1 MSSNYATNAPKKN
14 TRPVLI
20 GVAIIAV
27 IIAAWGVF
35 TRLTAHAKLRD
46 LTATEAVIAV
56 AVMTPKPSDS
66 VGELIL
72 PGDLQAFADAPIYA
86 RTSGYVKQR
95 LADIGE
101 QVKAGQLLAELD
113 TPEADQQMR
122 QAEAD
127 LATAQANAT
136 LATAT
141 AKRWADLRAS
151 DAVSPQEAD
160 EKAGDASAKTALLAS
175 AQANMQRFRDLQSFK
190 RITAPFAGVITAR
203 NTDIGALVTTGS
215 SGQELFRVADTQ
227 TLRIYVNVPQ
237 SSAREIKIGAE
248 ATLNLIDRPEQTFTA
263 KVIRTSR
270 ALDST
275 SRSLRVELN
284 LDNRTIK
291 LLPGAYARVHF
302 PISTSATQLRLPV
315 NTLLFRKE
323 GMQVAT
329 VDANNKVQL
338 KSIVIAQDFG
348 NEVVVGSG
356 LAPQD
361 RVIVNPPDS
370 LIEGQ
375 TVRLSDSATNKS
387 TDQPAEKSAAKEAA
401 K

>member
-56 AVMTPKPSDS
+56 AVMTPKPSDR

>member
-1 MSSNYATNAPKKN
+1 MSSNYASTPPNKN

-20 GVAIIAV
+20 GVTLVAIV
-27 IIAAWGVF
+27 IAAWGIF
-35 TRLTAHAKLRD
+35 SRLSAHAKLRE

-56 AVMTPKPSDS
+56 AVMTPKPSDIA
-66 VGELIL
+66 GELIL

-95 LADIGE
+95 LVDIGE

-113 TPEADQQMR
+113 TPEVDQQMR

-136 LATAT
+136 LANAT

-175 AQANMQRFRDLQSFK
+175 AQANMQRFRDLQNFK
-190 RITAPFAGVITAR
+190 RITAPFAGVVTAR
-203 NTDIGALVTTGS
+203 NTDIGALVTTGG

-237 SSAREIKIGAE
+237 SSAREVKIGSE
-248 ATLNLIDRPEQTFTA
+248 ATLNLIDRPDQIFTA

-270 ALDST
+270 VLDST

-284 LDNRTIK
+284 LDNRTVK

-302 PISTSATQLRLPV
+302 PISTSATQFRLPV

-329 VDANNKVQL
+329 VDTNNKVHL
-338 KSIVIAQDFG
+338 KSIEIAQDFG

-356 LAPQD
+356 IAPQD

-370 LIEGQ
+370 LVEDQ
-375 TVRLSDSATNKS
+375 TVRLSDKAPEKPT
-387 TDQPAEKSAAKEAA
+387 EKSAAKEAA